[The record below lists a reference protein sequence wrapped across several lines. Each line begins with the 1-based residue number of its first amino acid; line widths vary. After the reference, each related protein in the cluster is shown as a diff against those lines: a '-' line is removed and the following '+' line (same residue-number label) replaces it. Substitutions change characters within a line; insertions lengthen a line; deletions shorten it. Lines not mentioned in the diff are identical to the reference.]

1 MILARLS
8 SAIRTQN
15 WFAVAL
21 EFVIVIAGVVIG
33 FQISAWNEARSE
45 RSEEVGYLLALTDD
59 VRLSRAS
66 LERLNGLLASQ
77 QSALETLYDVHLG
90 QSDPDPEEMAG
101 LMQRGLF
108 FLSALRVNE
117 TTFDT
122 LVGSGRLNLIGDPE
136 LMAALQALDSAYEV
150 TRITIDNEYQVTYRF
165 SDPLLIEFVD
175 MGPIFLPQQNRG
187 SIPWLQPGEPLTM
200 DASLLTD
207 RRFGNA
213 VLYRAYFSSQV
224 KDHVE
229 GLIADLQV
237 IDRRVHERLDELG
250 YAP

>member
-1 MILARLS
+1 MLLRRMIS
-8 SAIRTQN
+8 HVKTQN
-15 WFAVAL
+15 WLAVFL
-21 EFVIVIAGVVIG
+21 DFVIVVVGVFIG
-33 FQISAWNEARSE
+33 IQVSNWNEARAD

-59 VRLSRAS
+59 VRLSLAS
-66 LERLNGLLASQ
+66 LESMNGLLASQ
-77 QSALETLYDVHLG
+77 QSALEALYDVHRG

-101 LMQRGLF
+101 LIADGLF

-122 LVGSGRLNLIGDPE
+122 LVGSGRLNLIGDSD
-136 LMAALQALDSAYEV
+136 LVAALQALDSAYDA
-150 TRITIDNEYQVTYRF
+150 TRVSIDNEYQVTYRF

-175 MGPIFLPQQNRG
+175 MGPTFLPQHNRD
-187 SIPWLQPGEPLTM
+187 SIPWLRPGEPLTM

-213 VLYRAYFSSQV
+213 VLYRAYFSRQV
-224 KDHVE
+224 KGHVE
-229 GLIADLQV
+229 SLIADLQA
-237 IDRRVHERLDELG
+237 IDRRVRERLDDLG

>member
-1 MILARLS
+1 MILDNLTRAFK
-8 SAIRTQN
+8 TQN
-15 WFAVAL
+15 WLAAGV

-33 FQISAWNEARSE
+33 FQINAWNEQRSE

-59 VRLSRAS
+59 VRLSLAS
-66 LERLNGLLASQ
+66 LERMNGNLARQ
-77 QSALETLYDVHLG
+77 QSALEGLYDAHRG

-101 LMQRGLF
+101 LISRGLF
-108 FLSALRVNE
+108 FLSTLRVNE

-122 LVGSGRLNLIGDPE
+122 LVSSGQLNLIGDPD
-136 LMAALQALDSAYEV
+136 LVAALQALDSAYEAA
-150 TRITIDNEYQVTYRF
+150 RGTIDNEYQVTYRF

-175 MGPIFLPQQNRG
+175 MGPTF

-213 VLYRAYFSSQV
+213 VLYRAFFSTQV

-229 GLIADLQV
+229 SLMADLQA
-237 IDRRVHERLDELG
+237 IDRRVRERLDDLG
-250 YAP
+250 HDP

>member
-1 MILARLS
+1 MILARLTR
-8 SAIRTQN
+8 AIRQQS

-33 FQISAWNEARSE
+33 FQVTAWNGERAARSE
-45 RSEEVGYLLALTDD
+45 EARYLLALTDD
-59 VRLSRAS
+59 VRLSLAS
-66 LERLNGLLASQ
+66 LEGMNGLLAAQ
-77 QSALETLYDVHLG
+77 QTALESLYDVHRG

-101 LMQRGLF
+101 LIADGLF

-122 LVGSGRLNLIGDPE
+122 LVGSGRLNLIGDPD
-136 LMAALQALDSAYEV
+136 LMAALQALDSAYDAARV
-150 TRITIDNEYQVTYRF
+150 SIDNEYQVTYRF

-175 MGPIFLPQQNRG
+175 MAPTFLPQHNRD
-187 SIPWLQPGEPLTM
+187 SIRWLQPGEPLTM
-200 DASLLTD
+200 DAALLTD

-213 VLYRAYFSSQV
+213 VLYRAYFSNQV
-224 KDHVE
+224 KGHVE
-229 GLIADLQV
+229 SLIGDLQA
-237 IDRRVHERLDELG
+237 IDRRVRERLGELG

>member
-1 MILARLS
+1 MILDNLS
-8 SAIRTQN
+8 RAFKTQN
-15 WFAVAL
+15 WLAAGV

-33 FQISAWNEARSE
+33 FQINAWNEGRAARSE
-45 RSEEVGYLLALTDD
+45 EAGYLLALTDD
-59 VRLSRAS
+59 VRLSLAS
-66 LERLNGLLASQ
+66 LESMNGLLTNQ
-77 QSALETLYDVHLG
+77 QSALQALYDVHRG

-101 LMQRGLF
+101 LIADGLF

-122 LVGSGRLNLIGDPE
+122 LVGSGRLNLIGDSE
-136 LMAALQALDSAYEV
+136 LVAALQALDSAYEAARV
-150 TRITIDNEYQVTYRF
+150 SIDNEYQVTYRF

-175 MGPIFLPQQNRG
+175 MGPTFLPQHNRD

-207 RRFGNA
+207 RRFANA
-213 VLYRAYFSSQV
+213 VLYRAYFSRQV
-224 KDHVE
+224 KEHVE
-229 GLIADLQV
+229 SLIADLQA
-237 IDRRVHERLDELG
+237 IDHRVRERLDDLG